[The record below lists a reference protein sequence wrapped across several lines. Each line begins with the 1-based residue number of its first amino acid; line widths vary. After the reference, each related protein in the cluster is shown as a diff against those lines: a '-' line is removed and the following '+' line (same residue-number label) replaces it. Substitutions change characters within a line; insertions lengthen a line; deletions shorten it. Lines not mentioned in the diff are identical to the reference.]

1 MTRYAGGPD
10 QGRAPPDGSV
20 PFGKVEA
27 FLKRAEAKML
37 AHTRRFLQIDTTTI
51 RQYAIPDCITL
62 ISHGL
67 SFSRFVIAN
76 LVAIGV
82 VVVLALAAISGEP
95 PRLGALRDGLAQII
109 ARFFAGP

>member
-1 MTRYAGGPD
+1 
-10 QGRAPPDGSV
+10 
-20 PFGKVEA
+20 
-27 FLKRAEAKML
+27 ML
-37 AHTRRFLQIDTTTI
+37 AHAGRSLQSDATTI
-51 RQYAIPDCITL
+51 RQYAIPDAIVL

-82 VVVLALAAISGEP
+82 VDVLALAAISGEP
-95 PRLGALRDGLAQII
+95 PRLGALRDVLAQII